1 MIQPFDSNFGFNFLN
16 NVFNMLADSA
26 DQNKDVKVATEA
38 IPSNYSHVDKDK
50 GATIVV
56 ELPGVPK
63 EAISCTFEGNNFKLS
78 APRDV
83 FGQKLTYT
91 LDFTVREEFD
101 CEKAELAYKDGLLTI
116 SIPNKVS
123 SEPRKLTIA

>member
-1 MIQPFDSNFGFNFLN
+1 MIQPFNSNIGFNFIN
-16 NVFNMLADSA
+16 NVLNLLADTA
-26 DQNKDVKVATEA
+26 DQNKDVKAATEA
-38 IPSNYSHVDKDK
+38 IPSNYCHVDKDK
-50 GATIVV
+50 GATIAI
-56 ELPGVPK
+56 ELPGVAK
-63 EAISCTFEGNNFKLS
+63 EAISCTFEGSNFKLS

-91 LDFTVREEFD
+91 LDFTVRDEFD